1 MQIYKISFFFV
12 YLPRRFLWI
21 LFKGLRR
28 FKGAVVNSMNRS
40 PLFMMKDYSLI
51 ANSGIQLLTIPL
63 EINLQDK
70 FTMWFHEWPNETG
83 EEYVLDLVYEFAG
96 ENNTTFYKKKDLY
109 DKGFF
114 AEGQNGFTENDL
126 REKDIVPL
134 RRDDTMLPGV
144 AGEIYKINFS
154 DTRNNTLAA
163 FENVWLP
170 LPYFHKRSEKRFNFG
185 PLNWAR
191 FKMIPRASSEGRKLY
206 DVLIAFD
213 TRTGYETDGFNE
225 RPTFPDQFKREM
237 SFMVCSDEYKT
248 MDMCRPGEV
257 YSYIDSYLFKLVH
270 PNLQKPSQIKG
281 VSKKLNYIA
290 SYVYLIEYIAEHHCF
305 PKVILY
311 KDKDVE
317 FKKIDMVVD
326 IGNSS
331 TTALLVEDGCENFN
345 QISKLQLLDL
355 TTPLR
360 ENSAG
365 KPELRTYNNS
375 FDMRL
380 VFRRAS
386 FGDFGAKNSRQFV
399 YPSLVRLGLEANSLI
414 HNSKQT
420 DTIERISTY
429 SSPKRYLW
437 DGKPNREEWQFL
449 TLESDGVSDHILN
462 LNGITNQLKSN
473 GELDLDGNGGKTY
486 HYSRRSLMTFA
497 FLEML
502 VQARMQINGYSYRE
516 DKGKKEMPRK
526 LKRLI
531 VTCPTAMSKLEREHL
546 IQCARNAVIMMENFE
561 YANPKE
567 NTHPGSS
574 IEIVP
579 AVQRKSAEQK
589 WYFDEATCAQ
599 LVYMFGEVGHKYKGS
614 CDEFFNMY
622 GKKTGNNTQNVL
634 TVASLDIGAG
644 TSDLMI
650 SQYSYQKGTVTTITP
665 EPLFY
670 DSYYFAG
677 DDMLKG
683 LINDLM
689 MLDDDSAFYKKMK
702 PMPYR
707 ECRQKLRDMFGPDY
721 NGQSEK
727 ERVFRSD
734 FNMQY
739 SLPLMYYFLE
749 LVKRGSGNKTVR
761 FHDVFEKLPPNE
773 GLMKQ
778 FEEFFGFGMDTL
790 EWDFDYEKVSKKISD
805 KFEPYLK
812 KIATIMFANACDIVI
827 LSGRPASLP
836 PIRNIFL
843 KYYPVSPDRLILLN
857 NYYVG
862 RWFPFG
868 NNTGYITDPK
878 TIVTMGAVIGHYS
891 SKLASLNNFVID
903 TSKLDGKLKSTI
915 NFIEKLPHNPQNPY
929 CITPHKLSGDISVSK
944 LPAYLN
950 VKQLGAEIY
959 PYRSLYTIDFNR
971 QKIANRIQQNL
982 IVKGDGPVSD
992 TRLQQLVND
1001 ELDQL
1006 RRRAP
1011 FKITL
1016 SKDVEDNETLS
1027 IEGITDREDND
1038 LSGSNI
1044 EVHIQTL
1051 GAEDKYWLD
1060 DGAFEF

>member
-1 MQIYKISFFFV
+1 
-12 YLPRRFLWI
+12 
-21 LFKGLRR
+21 
-28 FKGAVVNSMNRS
+28 
-40 PLFMMKDYSLI
+40 MKDFSLI
-51 ANSGIQLLTIPL
+51 ANSGIQMLTVPL

-70 FTMWFHEWPNETG
+70 FSMWFHEWPNETG
-83 EEYVLDLVYEFAG
+83 EEYVLDMVYEFAD
-96 ENNTTFYKKKDLY
+96 ENSSTYYKKKELY
-109 DKGFF
+109 DNGFF
-114 AEGQNGFTENDL
+114 AESQDGFTENEL
-126 REKDIVPL
+126 REKNILPL
-134 RRDDTMLPGV
+134 RKDDEMIPGIP
-144 AGEIYKINFS
+144 GEIYKITFS
-154 DTRNNTLAA
+154 DTRNNTLAC

-191 FKMIPRASSEGRKLY
+191 FKMVPRESTEGKKLY

-213 TRTGYETDGFNE
+213 TRTGYDTDKFNE
-225 RPTFPDQFKREM
+225 RPTFPDQFRRDM
-237 SFMVCSDEYKT
+237 SFMVCSDEYKL
-248 MDMCRPGEV
+248 MDMCRPGEE
-257 YSYIDSYLFKLVH
+257 YSFIESYLFKLVH

-281 VSKKLNYIA
+281 SSRKLNYIA
-290 SYVYLIEYIAEHHCF
+290 SYVFLIEYIAKHDCF
-305 PKVILY
+305 PKVIMY

-345 QISKLQLLDL
+345 QISKLQLIDL
-355 TTPLR
+355 TDTIR
-360 ENSAG
+360 MKTDGTTEIRS
-365 KPELRTYNNS
+365 YNNS

-380 VFRRAS
+380 AFRKAS
-386 FGDFGAKNSRQFV
+386 FGDFGAQNSRQFV
-399 YPSLVRLGLEANSLI
+399 YPSLVRLGYEANTLI
-414 HNSKQT
+414 HRSKQS
-420 DTIERISTY
+420 DTMEKISTY

-437 DGKPNREEWQFL
+437 DGKPNKEEWQFL
-449 TLESDGVSDHILN
+449 ILADDTSNDHILN
-462 LNGITNQLKSN
+462 LKGITNQLKSN
-473 GELDLDGNGGKTY
+473 GDIDLEGNGGKTY

-502 VQARMQINGYSYRE
+502 VQARTQINSYNYRE
-516 DKGKKEMPRK
+516 EKGKKEMPRQ

-531 VTCPTAMSKLEREHL
+531 VTCPTAMSKLEREKL
-546 IQCARNAVIMMENFE
+546 VQCAKNAVIMLENFE
-561 YANPKE
+561 YDNVKDNP
-567 NTHPGSS
+567 NPGGS

-599 LVYMFGEVGHKYKGS
+599 LVYMFGEVGHKYQGC

-622 GKKTGNNTQNVL
+622 GKKTDTGTQNTL
-634 TVASLDIGAG
+634 TVGSLDIGAG

-650 SQYSYQKGTVTTITP
+650 NRYSYNKGSITTITP

-670 DSYYFAG
+670 DSFYFAG

-689 MLDDDSAFYKKMK
+689 MLDEESAFYKKLK

-721 NGQSEK
+721 NGQSEA
-727 ERVFRSD
+727 ERVFRGD

-739 SLPLMYYFLE
+739 SVPLMYYFLE
-749 LVKRGSGNKTVR
+749 LVKEKSGNKTVR

-773 GLMKQ
+773 NLMRH
-778 FEEFFGFGMDTL
+778 FEELFGFGLDTL
-790 EWDFDYEKVSKKISD
+790 EWDFDYEKVSKKIQD

-843 KYYPVSPDRLILLN
+843 KYYAVSPDRLILLN

-868 NNTGYITDPK
+868 SNTGYITDPK
-878 TIVTMGAVIGHYS
+878 TIVTIGAVIGHYS
-891 SKLASLNNFVID
+891 SKLSSLNNFVID
-903 TSKLDGKLKSTI
+903 TSKLDGKLKSTV
-915 NFIEKLPHNPQNPY
+915 NFIEKLPHNQANPFF
-929 CITPHKLSGDISVSK
+929 ITPHKPSGEISVSK
-944 LPAYLN
+944 MPAFLN
-950 VKQLGAEIY
+950 VKQLGIEIY
-959 PYRSLYTIDFNR
+959 PSRSLYTIDFNR
-971 QKIANRIQQNL
+971 QKIATRIQQNM
-982 IVKGDGPVSD
+982 IAQGKGPVSD

-1001 ELDQL
+1001 EVDQL

-1011 FKITL
+1011 FNITL
-1016 SKDVEDNETLS
+1016 SRDVEDNETLT
-1027 IEGITDREDND
+1027 IDAITDRDDSD

-1044 EVHIQTL
+1044 EVHIQSL
-1051 GAEDKYWLD
+1051 GAEEKYWLD
-1060 DGAFEF
+1060 DGAFDF

>member
-1 MQIYKISFFFV
+1 
-12 YLPRRFLWI
+12 
-21 LFKGLRR
+21 
-28 FKGAVVNSMNRS
+28 
-40 PLFMMKDYSLI
+40 MKDYSLI
-51 ANSGIQLLTIPL
+51 ANSGIQLMTVPL

-70 FTMWFHEWPNETG
+70 FVMWFHEWPNETG
-83 EEYVLDLVYEFAG
+83 EEYVMDMVYELAG
-96 ENNTTFYKKKDLY
+96 ENNTTYYKKKDLY
-109 DKGFF
+109 DLGFL
-114 AEGQNGFTENDL
+114 AESQNGFTEHDL
-126 REKDIVPL
+126 KEKNILPL
-134 RRDDTMLPGV
+134 RRDDELMPGV
-144 AGEIYKINFS
+144 AGEVYKITFS

-170 LPYFHKRSEKRFNFG
+170 LPYFHKRTEKRFSFG
-185 PLNWAR
+185 PMNWAR
-191 FKMIPRASSEGRKLY
+191 FKMIPREETEGKKLY

-213 TRTGYETDGFNE
+213 TRTGYDSDRYNE
-225 RPTFPDQFKREM
+225 RPTFPDQYKREM
-237 SFMVCSDEYKT
+237 SFMVCSDEYKI
-248 MDMCRPGEV
+248 MDMCSPGQE
-257 YSYIDSYLFKLVH
+257 YSFIDSYLFKLVH

-281 VSKKLNYIA
+281 SSRKLNYIA
-290 SYVYLIEYIAEHHCF
+290 SYVFLIEYIAEHNCF

-345 QISKLQLLDL
+345 QISKLQLVDL
-355 TTPLR
+355 TDPVKIGSDGR
-360 ENSAG
+360 AEI
-365 KPELRTYNNS
+365 RTYNNS

-380 VFRRAS
+380 VFRKAF

-399 YPSLVRLGLEANSLI
+399 YPSLVRLGYEANTLI
-414 HNSKQT
+414 HRSKQS
-420 DTIERISTY
+420 DTAEKISTY

-437 DGKPNREEWQFL
+437 DGKPNKEEWQFL
-449 TLESDGVSDHILN
+449 TLDSDSSNDHILN
-462 LNGITNQLKSN
+462 IIGITNQLKNN
-473 GELDLDGNGGKTY
+473 GEIDLEGNGGKTY

-502 VQARMQINGYSYRE
+502 VQARMQINSYHYRE
-516 DKGKKEMPRK
+516 EKGKKEMPRQ

-531 VTCPTAMSKLEREHL
+531 VTCPTAMSKLEREKL
-546 IQCARNAVIMMENFE
+546 VQCAKNAIIMLENFE
-561 YANPKE
+561 YDDVKE
-567 NTHPGSS
+567 NINPGSS

-579 AVQRKSAEQK
+579 AVQRKSEEQK

-599 LVYMFGEVGHKYKGS
+599 LVYMFGEVGHKYKGC

-622 GKKTGNNTQNVL
+622 GKKTGNGLQNTL
-634 TVASLDIGAG
+634 TVGSLDIGAG

-650 SQYSYQKGTVTTITP
+650 NRYSYNKGSVTTITP

-689 MLDDDSAFYKKMK
+689 MLDEDSAFYKKLK

-707 ECRQKLRDMFGPDY
+707 ECRQKLRDIFGPDY
-721 NGQSEK
+721 NGQAEA
-727 ERVFRSD
+727 ERIFRGD
-734 FNMQY
+734 FNIQY
-739 SLPLMYYFLE
+739 SVPLMYHFLE
-749 LVKRGSGNKTVR
+749 LVKLGDGNKTVR

-773 GLMKQ
+773 SLMRH
-778 FEEFFGFGMDTL
+778 FEELFGFGLDTL
-790 EWDFDYEKVSKKISD
+790 EWEFNYEKVSKKIQD

-812 KIATIMFANACDIVI
+812 KIAAIMFANACDIVI

-843 KYYPVSPDRLILLN
+843 KYYAVSPDRLILLN

-878 TIVTMGAVIGHYS
+878 TIVTIGAVIGHYS
-891 SKLASLNNFVID
+891 TKLSSLNNFVID

-915 NFIEKLPHNPQNPY
+915 NFIEKIPHNQDNPY
-929 CITPHKLSGDISVSK
+929 FITPHKPSGEISVSK
-944 LPAYLN
+944 LPAYLK
-950 VKQLGAEIY
+950 VKQLGIDIY
-959 PYRSLYTIDFNR
+959 PSRSLYTIDFNR
-971 QKIANRIQQNL
+971 QKIAARIQQNQ
-982 IVKGDGPVSD
+982 IVQGNGPVSD
-992 TRLQQLVND
+992 SRLQQMVND
-1001 ELDQL
+1001 EVDQL

-1011 FKITL
+1011 FKIVL
-1016 SKDVEDNETLS
+1016 NKDFEDNETLT
-1027 IEGITDREDND
+1027 IEAITDRDDND
-1038 LSGSNI
+1038 LSGNNI
-1044 EVHIQTL
+1044 EVHIQSL
-1051 GAEDKYWLD
+1051 GAEEKYWLD

>member
-1 MQIYKISFFFV
+1 
-12 YLPRRFLWI
+12 
-21 LFKGLRR
+21 
-28 FKGAVVNSMNRS
+28 
-40 PLFMMKDYSLI
+40 MKDFSLI
-51 ANSGIQLLTIPL
+51 ANSGIQLMTIPL
-63 EINLQDK
+63 EINLQDR
-70 FTMWFHEWPNETG
+70 FTMWFHEWPNESG
-83 EEYVLDLVYEFAG
+83 EEYILDLVYEFAG
-96 ENNTTFYKKKDLY
+96 ENNTTYYKKKELY
-109 DKGFF
+109 DNGFF
-114 AEGQNGFTENDL
+114 AESQDGFSEYDL
-126 REKDIVPL
+126 REKNIMPL
-134 RRDDTMLPGV
+134 RKDDDMLPGV
-144 AGEIYKINFS
+144 PGEIYKINFS
-154 DTRNNTLAA
+154 DKRNNTLEA

-170 LPYFHKRSEKRFNFG
+170 LPYFHKRSEKKFNFG
-185 PLNWAR
+185 PLNWSH
-191 FKMIPRASSEGRKLY
+191 FKLVPRESSEGQKRY

-213 TRTGYETDGFNE
+213 TRTSYESDKFNE
-225 RPTFPDQFKREM
+225 CPIFPDQFKREM
-237 SFMVCSDEYKT
+237 TFMVCSDEYKM
-248 MDMCRPGEV
+248 MDMCAPEQEF
-257 YSYIDSYLFKLVH
+257 SFIESYLFKLVH
-270 PNLQKPSQIKG
+270 PNLQKPSQIRG
-281 VSKKLNYIA
+281 SSRKLNYIA
-290 SYVYLIEYIAEHHCF
+290 SYVYLISYIAKHQCF

-311 KDKDVE
+311 KDRDVE

-345 QISKLQLLDL
+345 QITKLQLVNM
-355 TTPLR
+355 TNPIRINTKG
-360 ENSAG
+360 N
-365 KPELRTYNNS
+365 PEICAYNTS

-380 VFRRAS
+380 AFRRAS

-399 YPSLVRLGLEANSLI
+399 YPSLVRLGYEANALI
-414 HNSKQT
+414 HSSKQS
-420 DTIERISTY
+420 ESLEKISTY

-437 DGKPNREEWQFL
+437 DGKPNKEEWQFL
-449 TLESDGVSDHILN
+449 TLEGDSPGSHILN
-462 LNGITNQLKSN
+462 INGITNQLKSN
-473 GELDLDGNGGKTY
+473 GELDLTGNGGKTY

-502 VQARMQINGYSYRE
+502 VQARMQINSYQYRE

-531 VTCPTAMSKLEREHL
+531 VTCPTAMSKLERENL
-546 IQCARNAVIMMENFE
+546 VQCAKNAVILLENFE
-561 YANPKE
+561 YVDLKE
-567 NTHPGSS
+567 NKNPGSS

-579 AVQRKSAEQK
+579 AVQRRSEEQK

-614 CDEFFNMY
+614 CEAFFNMY
-622 GKKTGNNTQNVL
+622 GKRTDGGQQNTL
-634 TVASLDIGAG
+634 TVGSLDIGAG

-650 SQYSYQKGTVTTITP
+650 SKYSYQKSAVTTITP

-670 DSYYFAG
+670 DSFYFAG

-689 MLDDDSAFYKKMK
+689 MLDEDSAFYKKLK
-702 PMPYR
+702 PLPYR

-721 NGQSEK
+721 NGQSEA
-727 ERVFRSD
+727 ERLFRSD
-734 FNMQY
+734 FNVQY
-739 SLPLMYYFLE
+739 SMPLMYHFLE
-749 LVKRGSGNKTVR
+749 LVNRGSGNKTVR

-773 GLMKQ
+773 GLMRQ
-778 FEEFFGFGMDTL
+778 FEEYFGFGMETL
-790 EWDFDYEKVSKKISD
+790 EWDFDYEKVAKKISD

-878 TIVTMGAVIGHYS
+878 TIVAIGAVIGHYS
-891 SKLASLNNFVID
+891 TKLASLNNFVID

-915 NFIEKLPHNPQNPY
+915 NFIQEMPPTQPNPY
-929 CITPHKLSGDISVSK
+929 IITPHNLSGETTVNK

-950 VKQLGAEIY
+950 VKQLGIDVY
-959 PYRSLYTIDFNR
+959 PSRSLYTIDFNR
-971 QKIANRIQQNL
+971 QKIASRIQQNL
-982 IVKGDGPVSD
+982 ILQGEGPVSD
-992 TRLQQLVND
+992 TRLQQLVN
-1001 ELDQL
+1001 EEVDQL

-1016 SKDVEDNETLS
+1016 MKDVEDNETLT
-1027 IEGITDREDND
+1027 IEAITDKFDND

-1044 EVHIQTL
+1044 EVHIQSL

-1060 DGAFEF
+1060 DGAFDF